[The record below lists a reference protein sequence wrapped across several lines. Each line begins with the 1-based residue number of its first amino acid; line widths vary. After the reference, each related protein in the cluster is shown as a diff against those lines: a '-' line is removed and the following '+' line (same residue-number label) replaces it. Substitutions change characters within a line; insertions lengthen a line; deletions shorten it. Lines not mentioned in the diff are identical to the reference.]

1 MKELTITS
9 ADILGNKED
18 NAPRRRGNRNTRV
31 PEILEVATRI
41 FAAEGS
47 AGFTQRRIASE
58 AGIRLSTLQHYFG
71 TREEL
76 LRSTI
81 EARSRRSFEL
91 YRTLLKDRSRSP
103 DTLLDAIVDNV
114 FTALDGSDAS
124 VGAFALQC
132 WSLAEKEEFARE
144 AVAEINAELQ
154 DIFAT
159 VVARVNPSLSTA
171 ECSLRGALILSHL
184 LGLVIYARRAG
195 HNAPDPEDMRV
206 ATKVVWKALSKAS

>member
-9 ADILGNKED
+9 ADILGNRED
-18 NAPRRRGNRNTRV
+18 STPKRRGNRNTRV
-31 PEILEVATRI
+31 PEILEVATRV

-47 AGFTQRRIASE
+47 AGFTQRRIATD

-81 EARSRRSFEL
+81 ETRSRRSFEL
-91 YRTLLKDRSRSP
+91 YRTLLKDRARTPESV
-103 DTLLDAIVDNV
+103 LDAIVDNV
-114 FTALDGSDAS
+114 FTALDGSDVS

-132 WSLAEKEEFARE
+132 WSLAEKEAFARDL
-144 AVAEINAELQ
+144 VAEINAELQ

-171 ECSLRGALILSHL
+171 ECSLRGALILSHM

-195 HNAPDPEDMRV
+195 HNASDPEDLRV